1 MRALLLSLASAT
13 LAVAVVACKPA
24 PPAATRS
31 APAPAATGSTAESS
45 TSRTNAFFARAGFD
59 IPSSR
64 INATDFTLESLEG
77 RKVSLSSFKGKLVVL
92 SFWATWCVPCQEEMP
107 AMQTL
112 YDSLRGRGFEIVAV
126 DVMEDKATVAEF
138 RKDHGYTFP
147 ILLDSSGAA
156 AGVYGAQGIPTNYV
170 IDRDGRVLARVV
182 GVGGPGW
189 TSAEMKALFDLLL
202 PP

>member
-1 MRALLLSLASAT
+1 MRALLLSLATTT
-13 LAVAVVACKPA
+13 LALAVVACKPA
-24 PPAATRS
+24 PPAAARS
-31 APAPAATGSTAESS
+31 APAAPVSTAESPS
-45 TSRTNAFFARAGFD
+45 SGTNALFARAGFD
-59 IPSSR
+59 IPTSP

-112 YDSLRGRGFEIVAV
+112 YDALRGKGLEIVAV
-126 DVMEDKATVAEF
+126 DVMEDKATVAKF

-147 ILLDSSGAA
+147 ILLDSGGAI
-156 AGVYGAQGIPTNYV
+156 AGTYGAQGIPTNYV
-170 IDRDGRVLARVV
+170 IDRNGRVLARVV

-189 TSAEMKALFDLLL
+189 TSAEMKALFDRLLL
-202 PP
+202 PS